1 MSAGKLTWGR
11 RDWLGLMVLFLSS
24 IAADVIGALLAVK
37 GILPMGSVAA
47 WVYGGWALGAFLG
60 VRVAVRGRSGTVQAS
75 LLLAAGAYVLIW
87 LVGLTVFGTAAF
99 AHHGLGITL
108 AVVAFKDGRIMRKN
122 TCMRLHPSIMAASSS
137 SLGIVPIKLLYM

>member
-24 IAADVIGALLAVK
+24 ITADVIGALLAVK

-108 AVVAFKDGRIMRKN
+108 AVVAGALLGQGRRHRKKKPVRRGRQHRG
-122 TCMRLHPSIMAASSS
+122 TI
-137 SLGIVPIKLLYM
+137 

>member
-11 RDWLGLMVLFLSS
+11 RDWLGLMALFLSS

-60 VRVAVRGRSGTVQAS
+60 VRVGSGTVQAS

-108 AVVAFKDGRIMRKN
+108 AVVAGALLGAVLGQGRRHRKKKPVRRGRQHRG
-122 TCMRLHPSIMAASSS
+122 TI
-137 SLGIVPIKLLYM
+137 